1 MTTDEA
7 GRESERADAALRA
20 VVDAAE
26 RDARAALADA
36 RKVRAD
42 LKDSYPEPS
51 HEARA
56 RVRARLAPVRVR
68 QLRALTAPDR
78 ADTDARSARSG

>member
-36 RKVRAD
+36 RKVRAG
-42 LKDSYPEPS
+42 LKDGSAEAS
-51 HEARA
+51 REARA
-56 RVRARLAPVRVR
+56 RVRARLTPVRVR
-68 QLRALTAPDR
+68 QLRVLATPDR

>member
-7 GRESERADAALRA
+7 SRESERADAALRA

-26 RDARAALADA
+26 RDARAALVDA

-42 LKDSYPEPS
+42 LKDGSAKPS
-51 HEARA
+51 AEARI
-56 RVRARLAPVRVR
+56 RTRLAPVRAR
-68 QLRALTAPDR
+68 QLRALAVPDR
-78 ADTDARSARSG
+78 AAPDARSARSG

>member
-42 LKDSYPEPS
+42 LKDCDAEPNA
-51 HEARA
+51 EA